1 MSVNDKIRC
10 YFQCVKILV
19 VNEKLQIF
27 YNILAA
33 EVFFLRCDFHI
44 SNLTRVCVCVFFC
57 TSVYCIF
64 YALCTV
70 FGMLFTLRI
79 IHMLCSCSFFFFWHF
94 ISLYMLLMILAF
106 RQFPDSSNYFALN
119 NSIEA
124 NRQCSSLNRSLSLS
138 LSIHL
143 IHIYTNVYTFCTH
156 KYTRMLDILQENFT
170 HCAVCEL

>member
-1 MSVNDKIRC
+1 MC
-10 YFQCVKILV
+10 M
-19 VNEKLQIF
+19 
-27 YNILAA
+27 
-33 EVFFLRCDFHI
+33 
-44 SNLTRVCVCVFFC
+44 CVFLHVCLLHF
-57 TSVYCIF
+57 
-64 YALCTV
+64 LCVMHRIWHVVHIEDYSYVV
-70 FGMLFTLRI
+70 FMFI
-79 IHMLCSCSFFFFWHF
+79 FFFWHF

-119 NSIEA
+119 NSIEVN
-124 NRQCSSLNRSLSLS
+124 NRQCSSLDRSLSLS